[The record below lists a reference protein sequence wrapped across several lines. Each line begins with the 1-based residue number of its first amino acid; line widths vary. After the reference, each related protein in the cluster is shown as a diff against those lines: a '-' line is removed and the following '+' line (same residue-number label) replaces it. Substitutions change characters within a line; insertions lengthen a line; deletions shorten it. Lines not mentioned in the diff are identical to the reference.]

1 MITAD
6 QLMSR
11 PSSLMEHL
19 SKLAPGKAAADE
31 KLQAEKAE
39 EAAVYQQI
47 ANLPAGTVVKLGELG
62 ETRPAKAAKR
72 RAREAGLIA
81 RTQKGVTPIWRR
93 TSKGQA

>member
-1 MITAD
+1 MID
-6 QLMSR
+6 
-11 PSSLMEHL
+11 HL

-31 KLQAEKAE
+31 KRQAEEAE
-39 EAAVYQQI
+39 EAAIYQQI
-47 ANLPAGTVVKLGELG
+47 ANMPAGTVVKLGDLG